1 MSKTTVI
8 RTVIWPLLGVLI
20 GSVVGVL
27 LTGGDLDG
35 ELLMVIAIVTVGAV
49 MGSLN
54 GARIRESNGGD
65 QRNSRSTD
73 RTP

>member
-35 ELLMVIAIVTVGAV
+35 EKDMQGNHGSPEGA
-49 MGSLN
+49 
-54 GARIRESNGGD
+54 AQE
-65 QRNSRSTD
+65 TA
-73 RTP
+73 